1 MLRLPA
7 IVSVLLGV
15 TAPPLFAADD
25 RSALL
30 GDAPHF
36 PVTGSPGGVSVVGP
50 NAFALVAGKE
60 GKTLSP
66 VVAATRW
73 DRGRIVALGH
83 NGYLGMTTNPEVS
96 KLLANAVRWTSNG
109 IPKAKVGVRTNN
121 ALAEFL
127 ASQGFDVVRLE
138 GIDWL
143 NRTRDLRV
151 ICIDAHNLRADTE
164 VPALE
169 KFVRGGGGLVTAA
182 TGWGWASLNSG
193 KSLNKDFA
201 GNQLLI
207 PAGLAFNGRTP
218 DRTGPDGY
226 TINGDSLDLLNA
238 TRALDGLAKHE
249 ADETALNEAAVAQ
262 AGATISLALQSLPDE
277 DKTFL
282 PRIAELAKKVGG
294 FTNPTPKAPLGSNQ
308 AVARLLTTY
317 VVEKLKRAKPEQLR
331 PHPAAVEFPGMV
343 PGDALVENREIVINT
358 AVPGWHSTGLYA
370 APGALI
376 KVTFPE
382 DQIGTRY
389 RVRIGCHADSL
400 WHHEK
405 WSRVPEITVSTKVE
419 SKETKIANAFG
430 GLVYIEVPDKTR
442 GFDLKCTVQGAIGAP
457 LFVLGKTTPAE
468 WLKQRAKPGPW
479 AELECGRVILTVPS
493 EHVRQLEDPTQL
505 AKFWD
510 DVIRLEDELAG
521 TGHLRK
527 RPERIVADVQ
537 ISAGY
542 MHSGYPIMTHLDVA
556 GHVTNLA
563 RMQAGS
569 WGHFHE
575 VGHNHQ
581 SGDWT
586 FEGTGEVTCNIFS
599 LYVMEKLC
607 GKAPGEGHG
616 AMEPDKVAK
625 RLAQHLRGEQA
636 AKWER
641 WKGDAFLALTM
652 YHQLRMGFGW
662 EAYSKVF
669 AEYRDLPSAER
680 PKTDQDKRDQW
691 MIRFSR
697 AVGRN
702 LGPFFEAWGVP
713 VTEGA
718 LEKIKDLP
726 SWMPEDWPKV

>member
-1 MLRLPA
+1 MLRTFA
-7 IVSVLLGV
+7 IFASVLGI
-15 TAPPLFAADD
+15 AASQAFAADD
-25 RSALL
+25 RASLL
-30 GDAPHF
+30 GSISVF
-36 PVTGSPGGVSVVGP
+36 PTTGSPGGVSVIGP

-60 GKTLSP
+60 GKGLSP
-66 VVAATRW
+66 VVAATSW
-73 DRGRIVALGH
+73 DNGRIVALGH
-83 NGYLGMTTNPEVS
+83 NGYLGLTTNPEVS
-96 KLLANAVRWTSNG
+96 AFLKNAVQWTSRSL
-109 IPKAKVGVRTNN
+109 PKAKVGVRTNN

-127 ASQGFDVVRLE
+127 EAQGFEVTRLE

-143 NRTRDLRV
+143 TRTEDLRV
-151 ICIDAHNLRADTE
+151 ICIDGHNLRDDKE
-164 VPALE
+164 VAALS
-169 KFVRGGGGLVTAA
+169 KFVRAGGGLVVAA

-193 KSLNKDFA
+193 KALSSDFP
-201 GNQLLI
+201 GNQLLV

-218 DRTGPDGY
+218 DRTGAGGY
-226 TINGDSLDLLNA
+226 AVSAESLDLLNA
-238 TRALDGLAKHE
+238 TRALEALAAHE
-249 ADETALNEAAVAQ
+249 AKTSVLETPALSQ
-262 AGATISLALQSLPDE
+262 AGASVSLALQSLPND
-277 DKTFL
+277 DKIFL
-282 PRIAELAKKVGG
+282 PKIEELARKAGG
-294 FTNPTPKAPLGSNQ
+294 FTHPTPKAALGSDQ

-317 VVEKLKRAKPEQLR
+317 TVEKLKRAKPEQLR
-331 PHPAAVEFPGMV
+331 AHPAALEFPGLV
-343 PGDALVENREIVINT
+343 PGDALTENRELTINS

-382 DQIGTRY
+382 DLKGKRY

-405 WSRVPEITVSTKVE
+405 WSRVPEITVSATVE
-419 SKETKIANAFG
+419 GNETRIANAFG
-430 GLVYIEVPDKTR
+430 GLVYIDVPDKTR
-442 GFDLKCTVQGAIGAP
+442 GFNLQCTVQGAVGAP
-457 LFVLGKTTPAE
+457 LFVLGKTTPIE
-468 WLKQRAKPGPW
+468 WLKQRAKPAPW

-510 DVIRLEDELAG
+510 EVIRLEDELAG
-521 TGHLRK
+521 TLHLRK

-586 FEGTGEVTCNIFS
+586 FDGTGEVTCNIFS

-607 GKAPGEGHG
+607 GKPPGQGHD
-616 AMEPDKVAK
+616 AMEPSKVTR
-625 RLAQHLRGEQA
+625 RLAQHLRGDSAQ
-636 AKWER
+636 KWSR

-652 YHQLRMGFGW
+652 YYQLRMGFGW

-669 AEYRDLPSAER
+669 AEYRDLPGADR
-680 PKTDQDKRDQW
+680 PKTDQAKRDQW

-697 AVGRN
+697 TVGRN

-713 VTEGA
+713 VSPDA
-718 LEKIKDLP
+718 LEQIKELP
-726 SWMPEDWPKV
+726 AWMPDDWPKV